1 MSAREN
7 LKKLGITLP
16 EAPAPVGSY
25 VPGIRTG
32 HLIMTSGQIP
42 FAEGALRHPGHVG
55 AEVSLEQ
62 ARDCAKTAALNA
74 LAIAAQ
80 MAGGLDKIK
89 RVVRVAM
96 FVSSAPGFHDQP
108 KVANGAS
115 DLLVK
120 IFGEEGR
127 HVRAAVGVNELPLNS
142 CVEIELTVEAA

>member
-1 MSAREN
+1 MSAQEN

-32 HLIMTSGQIP
+32 HLIMTSGQLP
-42 FAEGALRHPGHVG
+42 FADGALMYPGHVG
-55 AEVSLEQ
+55 AEVSLEN
-62 ARDCAKTAALNA
+62 ARECAKTAALNA

-96 FVSSAPGFHDQP
+96 FVASAPGFHDQP

-115 DLLVK
+115 DLLVE
-120 IFGEEGR
+120 IFGGAGR

-142 CVEIELTVEAA
+142 CVEVELTIEAA

>member
-1 MSAREN
+1 MRPPM
-7 LKKLGITLP
+7 LLP
-16 EAPAPVGSY
+16 
-25 VPGIRTG
+25 
-32 HLIMTSGQIP
+32 
-42 FAEGALRHPGHVG
+42 ALLLHVCLPPHRG
-55 AEVSLEQ
+55 
-62 ARDCAKTAALNA
+62 
-74 LAIAAQ
+74 AAQ
-80 MAGGLDKIK
+80 TPSSAPREIIRLAGGSSL
-89 RVVRVAM
+89 VVRVAM